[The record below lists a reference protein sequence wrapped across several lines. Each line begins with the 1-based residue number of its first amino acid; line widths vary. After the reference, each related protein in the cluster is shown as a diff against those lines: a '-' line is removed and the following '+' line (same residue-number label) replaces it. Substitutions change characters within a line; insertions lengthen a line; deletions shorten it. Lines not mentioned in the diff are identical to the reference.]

1 MIIHATKVTFKC
13 LAVEKGHALHSIPM
27 QSSNQKKECYVTF
40 PHWKA
45 YMPLC
50 LWNYCTCFDIFLLL
64 FIYSSKQH
72 DTAVFILA
80 RGWCWTELHDS
91 RANNEILFV
100 STIVYWYFTF
110 SIITFSIYKTMDII
124 WTIQASTSQLKHLTW
139 SHEAHY
145 SFFSD
150 VVKKPGYRGLL
161 QWVRSIVNRFWW
173 RCSTCKGIVNRLL
186 KRWISILH
194 HIQRKVFGQV
204 DVKYCFEFILM

>member
-27 QSSNQKKECYVTF
+27 QSSNQKNECYVTF

-50 LWNYCTCFDIFLLL
+50 LWNYCTCFDIFSLL

-139 SHEAHY
+139 SQDAHY
-145 SFFSD
+145 SLFLMLSRNQD
-150 VVKKPGYRGLL
+150 TGDCCNGYGLL
-161 QWVRSIVNRFWW
+161 WIVFGGDAVHVKAMSIVCW
-173 RCSTCKGIVNRLL
+173 KDG
-186 KRWISILH
+186 
-194 HIQRKVFGQV
+194 
-204 DVKYCFEFILM
+204 

>member
-27 QSSNQKKECYVTF
+27 QSSNQKNECYVTF

-139 SHEAHY
+139 SQEAHY
-145 SFFSD
+145 SFF
-150 VVKKPGYRGLL
+150 
-161 QWVRSIVNRFWW
+161 FWCCQET
-173 RCSTCKGIVNRLL
+173 R
-186 KRWISILH
+186 
-194 HIQRKVFGQV
+194 IQGTVAMGTV
-204 DVKYCFEFILM
+204 YCESFLVAMQYM

>member
-1 MIIHATKVTFKC
+1 MPSCRKGSCITFYTYAIIKSKKWMLRNISSLKSLHAIVSLKLMYLFF
-13 LAVEKGHALHSIPM
+13 S
-27 QSSNQKKECYVTF
+27 
-40 PHWKA
+40 
-45 YMPLC
+45 
-50 LWNYCTCFDIFLLL
+50 LL

-173 RCSTCKGIVNRLL
+173 RCSRCKGNVNRLL